1 MNYYSD
7 PDCLWLVFMFGPGF
21 NVGNDSP
28 ASGLIGPWVQAMTV
42 LISHPHLMDGSWVSW
57 HPNPD
62 QVGTEMNENNMVLAL
77 CMDIQIHAI
86 MLHLTKINGEK
97 LFEHGQKKEVD
108 IWKGCQTCLIALHVP
123 SAHIR
128 NFFSSPLFDFEFNF
142 CYLYCLTGTSWLKS
156 LPLMLTLLKFAIIT
170 ADVRQ

>member
-7 PDCLWLVFMFGPGF
+7 PGCLWLVFMFGPGF

-57 HPNPD
+57 RPNPD

-123 SAHIR
+123 SAHTLGI
-128 NFFSSPLFDFEFNF
+128 SSVVP
-142 CYLYCLTGTSWLKS
+142 YLILASISVTCIVWLELVDLNLYLWCWHFWS
-156 LPLMLTLLKFAIIT
+156 LP
-170 ADVRQ
+170 